1 MIFCGAVQHSAE
13 PSRMV
18 WTANH
23 YDGAKPVPLAPLGK
37 RRAFVLSSRYMR
49 WDLFDSGYAKCV
61 QLLSGAL
68 GRVFMLYATSHE
80 LPVYDSVRELYENRH
95 PRRQPAVNKI
105 GSLEHPAT
113 ISVHRQHNDIG
124 RIDRLIDNE
133 QTSGCAQ
140 HWSSHEIETD
150 AGRPQ

>member
-18 WTANH
+18 RAAH
-23 YDGAKPVPLAPLGK
+23 HHDGAIPVVLAPFRK
-37 RRAFVLSSRYMR
+37 RRTLVLSSRHMR
-49 WDLFDSGYAKCV
+49 WDLFHIAYAKCV
-61 QLLSGAL
+61 QLLSGAF

-95 PRRQPAVNKI
+95 PRRQPAVNQV

-133 QTSGCAQ
+133 QTSGRAQ
-140 HWSSHEIETD
+140 HWSSHEIESD